1 MAELPAGSFGAAK
14 IEIKGTRGW
23 VKKSTGLV
31 VGSKKKMREK
41 QRMENAEM
49 VERSFS
55 GDKR

>member
-31 VGSKKKMREK
+31 VGSKKKNERK
-41 QRMENAEM
+41 TENGEC
-49 VERSFS
+49 
-55 GDKR
+55 